1 MKCQHCGKNEATFYY
16 KSTVNGQTTEAHV
29 CQHCAEEL
37 GYTRALQTRG
47 QRSRR
52 MFRDPFGLW
61 GDSFFDAFASHLLT
75 EFPAPGNTLEEAKE
89 AVTEKKADSIL
100 SEAESRSFDL
110 QRQRN
115 ALQHQLRQAIDTENY
130 EEAARLRDQIR
141 ALPTE

>member
-29 CQHCAEEL
+29 CQYCAEEL
-37 GYTRALQTRG
+37 GYTRALQTMGR
-47 QRSRR
+47 RSRR
-52 MFRDPFGLW
+52 VFGDPFAMLRDP
-61 GDSFFDAFASHLLT
+61 FFDAFTSHLLT

-89 AVTEKKADSIL
+89 TVTEKKSDAIL

-115 ALQHQLRQAIDTENY
+115 ALQLQLRQAIDTENY
-130 EEAARLRDQIR
+130 EEAARLRDAIR
-141 ALPTE
+141 ALPAE

>member
-37 GYTRALQTRG
+37 GYARALQTMGR
-47 QRSRR
+47 RSRR
-52 MFRDPFGLW
+52 VFGDPFAMLRDP
-61 GDSFFDAFASHLLT
+61 FFDAFTSHLLT

-89 AVTEKKADSIL
+89 TVTEKKSDAIL

-115 ALQHQLRQAIDTENY
+115 ALQLQLRQAIDAENY
-130 EEAARLRDQIR
+130 EEAARLRDEIR

>member
-16 KSTVNGQTTEAHV
+16 RSTVNGRTNEARL

-37 GYTRALQTRG
+37 GYARALQSMG

-52 MFRDPFGLW
+52 MFRDPFALW
-61 GDSFFDAFASHLLT
+61 SDDFFDSFASHLLT
-75 EFPAPGNTLEEAKE
+75 EFPAPGNTLDEAKE
-89 AVTEKKADSIL
+89 TAAGEERGIL
-100 SEAESRSFDL
+100 PEEESRSFDL

-115 ALQHQLRQAIDTENY
+115 ALQHQLRQAVEAENY
-130 EEAARLRDQIR
+130 EEAARLRDAIR